1 MTLPRDVHPAQF
13 YLVTRR
19 CTQRQF
25 LLRPDA
31 ETNNN
36 FLYCLAVAAE
46 RSDVDILL
54 PCAMSN
60 HYHAVVYDR
69 HGNLPVFTEHFHKLL
84 AKSQNALRGRW
95 ENMWATEQ
103 VCVVRLEGL
112 DDVLAKLVYVATN
125 PVNDG
130 LVAKVHH
137 WPGFHGLAALL
148 ADRPMTARRPGHFFR
163 ADGPMPESATLRLT
177 LPRELGDADEV
188 RAELR
193 ARVAAR
199 EHALAEQR
207 QRARRPVLGRRAV
220 LQQSW
225 RDTPTTHEP
234 RRNLRPRV
242 AARNVWARVEALL
255 RIRAFLEAYREARAR
270 WLTGVATEF
279 PPGTYWLRRFA
290 NVPIAA

>member
-1 MTLPRDVHPAQF
+1 MTLPRDVQPGRF

-46 RSDVDILL
+46 RSDVEILL

-95 ENMWATEQ
+95 ENMWASEQ
-103 VCVVRLEGL
+103 VCVVRLERFE
-112 DDVLAKLVYVATN
+112 DVLAKLVYVATN
-125 PVNDG
+125 PVKDG
-130 LVAKVHH
+130 LVAKVHQ

-148 ADRPMTARRPGHFFR
+148 ADRPMTARRPTHYFR
-163 ADGPMPESATLRLT
+163 TDGPMSESATLRLT
-177 LPRELGDADEV
+177 LPRELGDADQV

-193 ARVAAR
+193 ARVA
-199 EHALAEQR
+199 EVEKSLEENR
-207 QRARRPVLGRRAV
+207 QRDRRRVLGRRAV
-220 LQQSW
+220 LHQSW
-225 RDTPTTHEP
+225 RDSPTTRAP

-270 WLTGVATEF
+270 WLAGLTAAF

-290 NVPIAA
+290 HVPIAA